1 MVDSD
6 ALHRAL
12 AEAGEP
18 LTVSEIASRLGEPD
32 TDALDAVLWE
42 NPDQF
47 VWQPGHHWA
56 LASSKARA
64 NSSDGAIRE
73 DTRSNMLSGRAPR
86 ELRALTL
93 SSGLTIAVNRRPI
106 DSDAFFSVRSA
117 GNTITLTL
125 NSTHELFSDVPMP
138 FEEESGNEIG
148 YKELC
153 EILLSAWAL
162 YEDGLPGGSAKRAT
176 EDARL
181 LWGRRA
187 IEMLREQDT

>member
-1 MVDSD
+1 MVDVD
-6 ALHRAL
+6 AIWRTLS
-12 AEAGEP
+12 EAREP
-18 LTVSEIASRLGEPD
+18 LTLPEIASRLKELD
-32 TDALDAVLWE
+32 TRACDALLWG
-42 NPDQF
+42 NPDKF
-47 VWQPGHHWA
+47 VWQPGHRWT
-56 LASSKARA
+56 LASSKAR
-64 NSSDGAIRE
+64 STIGDGTTAE
-73 DTRSNMLSGRAPR
+73 GAPSNTLSGRAPR

-125 NSTHELFSDVPMP
+125 NSTHELFSEMPMP
-138 FEEESGNEIG
+138 FEVGAGNDIG
-148 YKELC
+148 YKEFC

-187 IEMLREQDT
+187 IEMLREHSS